1 MKITVQTI
9 KRIIKEELQ
18 LVVKEQENKI
28 QTIGELKQAL
38 LGAMQ
43 AKKTNLAKSELKGT
57 AVGIL
62 MDFIPGA
69 STAKS
74 ITDLVTNVYA
84 MPDEKRSNTGLDF
97 LNVDDNISIITD
109 DNVENAFIKSFL
121 KQFKEIPDNTKVGDI
136 DMTTMLTDFIAREY
150 GNTKVKPGS

>member
-1 MKITVQTI
+1 MKITQATI
-9 KRIIKEELQ
+9 KQIIKEEIRN
-18 LVVKEQENKI
+18 VISEQGFI
-28 QTIGELKQAL
+28 QTVGELKRAL

-43 AKKTNLAKSELKGT
+43 AKKTDLAKSELKGT

-74 ITDLVTNVYA
+74 ISDLVTKVYV

-97 LNVDDNISIITD
+97 LNVDDNISVITD

-121 KQFKEIPDNTKVGDI
+121 KQLEAVPDNTKMGNI
-136 DMTTMLTDFIAREY
+136 NMTTMLTDFIAQNY
-150 GNTKVKPGS
+150 GKTKVEPGS

>member
-1 MKITVQTI
+1 MKLTKATI
-9 KRIIKEELQ
+9 RQIIKEEIQ
-18 LVVKEQENKI
+18 NVISEQELI

-43 AKKTNLAKSELKGT
+43 AKKANLAKSELKGT

-69 STAKS
+69 ATAKS
-74 ITDLVTNVYA
+74 ISDLLTNVYA

-97 LNVDDNISIITD
+97 LNVDDNISVITD

-121 KQFKEIPDNTKVGDI
+121 KQLEAVPDNTKMGAI
-136 DMTTMLTDFIAREY
+136 DMTTMLTDFIAQNY
-150 GNTKVKPGS
+150 GNTKVSPGN